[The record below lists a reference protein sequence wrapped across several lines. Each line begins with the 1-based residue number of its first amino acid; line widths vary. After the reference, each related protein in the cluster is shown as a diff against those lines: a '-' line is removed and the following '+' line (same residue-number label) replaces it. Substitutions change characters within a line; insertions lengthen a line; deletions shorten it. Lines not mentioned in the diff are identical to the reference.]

1 MIILF
6 EIKNV
11 LQPFPCF
18 KLSTIWQMNKFM
30 GRQFIFSPL
39 LINAGLFL
47 VKQSLERFVP
57 YFKNYFQH
65 GNKAA
70 RSTLI
75 LSILKTFV
83 YLKYLSC
90 NGSIFNKLWY
100 CKQTAWSCWND
111 HGLRELL
118 VKSFFGIKYLKND
131 FKRSDHNPRY
141 GNLFWSSG
149 DSWLKSLRLRPFHY
163 FSPV

>member
-1 MIILF
+1 MRN
-6 EIKNV
+6 IKNV
-11 LQPFPCF
+11 LQPFPGF

-39 LINAGLFL
+39 LINASLFW
-47 VKQSLERFVP
+47 VKQGLKRFKLFVP
-57 YFKNYFQH
+57 DFKNYFQH

-75 LSILKTFV
+75 LSILKIFV

-100 CKQTAWSCWND
+100 CKQTAWSSWND
-111 HGLRELL
+111 HEIRELL
-118 VKSFFGIKYLKND
+118 VMSFQGIKYVRNWFQKI
-131 FKRSDHNPRY
+131 RS
-141 GNLFWSSG
+141 
-149 DSWLKSLRLRPFHY
+149 
-163 FSPV
+163 